1 MKAAFWIA
9 PRNIMVFERVAPA
22 AGTACGFALFRHSAG
37 DAKIDG
43 RIALT
48 DQYLE
53 ELGLRGLP

>member
-1 MKAAFWIA
+1 MKAAVWIA

-22 AGTACGFALFRHSAG
+22 AGTACGSALFRHFACN
-37 DAKIDG
+37 AKIAG

-48 DQYLE
+48 DQDLE